1 LESLAASSL
10 SLQSY
15 LLTDGLEAPA
25 QPGGMDKPVR
35 EVNIPLPMGAG
46 SQ

>member
-1 LESLAASSL
+1 LESFATITL

-25 QPGGMDKPVR
+25 QPGGIDRPVR
-35 EVNIPLPMGAG
+35 EVNLPMQLGA
-46 SQ
+46 SPQ